1 MRGQRI
7 RSALALAALATVVA
21 ACGDAAEPPSTTQP
35 PPATTAAATT
45 LATPTTTTAS
55 TSIAAA
61 ITTTTT
67 STTTTTTTT
76 TTTPDD
82 GVTRVDVTV
91 ANGAVVGGLEV
102 VSVPLGEPVVLT
114 VDADVAD
121 EVHLHGYDLFAQVGP
136 GAPASIEFTADI
148 PGIFEVELEGAR
160 LPVVELEVS

>member
-21 ACGDAAEPPSTTQP
+21 ACGDAAEPPATTQP

-55 TSIAAA
+55 TTIAAA

-67 STTTTTTTT
+67 STTTTT

>member
-21 ACGDAAEPPSTTQP
+21 ACGDAAEPPATTQP

-55 TSIAAA
+55 TTIAAA

-67 STTTTTTTT
+67 STTTTT

-102 VSVPLGEPVVLT
+102 VSVPVGEPVVLT

>member
-55 TSIAAA
+55 TTIAAA

-67 STTTTTTTT
+67 STTTTT

-102 VSVPLGEPVVLT
+102 VSVPVGEPVVLT

>member
-55 TSIAAA
+55 TTIAAA

-67 STTTTTTTT
+67 STTTTT

>member
-76 TTTPDD
+76 PDD

-102 VSVPLGEPVVLT
+102 VSVPVGEPVVLT

>member
-67 STTTTTTTT
+67 STTTTT